1 MSDKACAR
9 TELLIGREGMVN
21 LAGRHVL
28 VAGLGGVGGHVAEA
42 LARAG
47 VGTLTLVDD
56 DRVAASNLNRQII
69 ALGST
74 LGRSKV
80 AVMAERIAD
89 INPELEVRC
98 LERRIDRHNAADLLR
113 AGPYDFVADCIDTV
127 DAKAA
132 LLAACLDSNTAVIAC
147 MGSAGRMDPTRVGVA
162 RLNQTH
168 GDGLARALRRR
179 LKAMGRAPRLPVV
192 FSDEAPRSGL
202 ADSDA
207 NGVHSAT
214 VNGTISYMP
223 AVFGLIQAGHI
234 LQALLSRNDETDR
247 EGPER

>member
-9 TELLIGREGMVN
+9 TELLIGRGGMVN

-56 DRVAASNLNRQII
+56 DLVAPSNLNRQII
-69 ALGST
+69 ALRST
-74 LGRSKV
+74 LGQRKV
-80 AVMAERIAD
+80 DVMVDRIAD
-89 INPELEVRC
+89 INPELDVRP
-98 LERRIDRHNAADLLR
+98 LPMRIDRENAADLLAR
-113 AGPYDFVADCIDTV
+113 GPYDFVADCIDTV

-132 LLAACLDSNTAVIAC
+132 LLATCLDTRTPVIAC

-192 FSDEAPRSGL
+192 FSDEPPRMGVTRDEDQGEHSGR
-202 ADSDA
+202 
-207 NGVHSAT
+207 

-223 AVFGLIQAGHI
+223 AVFGLIQAGYI
-234 LQALLSRNDETDR
+234 LKTLLSDSEA
-247 EGPER
+247 GERGN